1 MIKKWLLYITGFFSG
16 MSVMAIELGASRL
29 LAPYFSSSQ
38 IVWTIVIGT
47 IMIAMAMGNVIGGKM
62 ADKHKNPSK
71 LFTWL
76 FIDAIFIALIPL
88 FGKFVI
94 AGVALL
100 LALIVKSN
108 YLIWA
113 AFVSCLLLFVFPLL
127 ILGMVTPN
135 LVKFALND
143 DTKESGKTVGIIE
156 ALNTIGSIIGTFLP
170 TFVTIPNVGTAWT
183 FVIFSTI
190 LLIICLIYVIL
201 KYNKKEKDEKKN
213 KKFIIKTTSCILVAI
228 LALSLGGASS
238 KIKTAFWANNTKYE
252 GESIYNYLR
261 VEETD
266 DAIILSTN
274 VLFGVQS
281 MKMKT
286 PGLTRMYYDYAL
298 ASPIMANGT
307 SKHLDI
313 LILGLGTGT
322 FATQCSRYFSDVSIE
337 GVEIDQKIVDL
348 AYQYFDMNLA
358 DENVYVTDGRA
369 FLDQCDKKY
378 DVIMVDAYQ
387 DITIP
392 FQMSSIEFFQKV
404 NDHLNENGN
413 MIVNMNM
420 YTSKEGSINDYLQG
434 TISQVFDSVYVVKCN
449 TTSMELYASNNYN
462 VKEALEKNIQ
472 TIDKY
477 ELKNMMNIVLS
488 NLEEIKPNGYILT
501 DDKAPVEL
509 LGMKV
514 LDELIFDEINY
525 YKEQIKGKSLK
536 EIYEMFV
543 NGEIF

>member
-47 IMIAMAMGNVIGGKM
+47 IMIAMALGNVIGGKM
-62 ADKHKNPSK
+62 ADKYKNPSK
-71 LFTWL
+71 LFMWL
-76 FIDAIFIALIPL
+76 FIAAIFTALIPL
-88 FGKFVI
+88 FGKFVM

-135 LVKFALND
+135 LVKFALNENTD
-143 DTKESGKTVGIIE
+143 ESGKTVGIIE

-183 FVIFSTI
+183 FVIFALI
-190 LLIICLIYVIL
+190 LLTICLIYVIL
-201 KYNKKEKDEKKN
+201 RFKKEPENRKN
-213 KKFIIKTTSCILVAI
+213 KKMITKTTCAI
-228 LALSLGGASS
+228 LIALLALGLGGASS
-238 KIKTAFWANNTKYE
+238 KIKTAFWATNTLYE
-252 GESIYNYLR
+252 DESIYNYLR
-261 VEETD
+261 VEENGD
-266 DAIILSTN
+266 NIILSTN

-281 MKMKT
+281 MKSKT
-286 PGLTRMYYDYAL
+286 PGLTGMYYDFAL
-298 ASPIMANGT
+298 ASPVMASND
-307 SKHLDI
+307 KPLEI

-322 FATQCSRYFSDVSIE
+322 FASQCENYFSKVNID
-337 GVEIDQKIVDL
+337 GVEIDQKIVNL
-348 AYQYFDMNLA
+348 AYKYFDMPQ
-358 DENVYVTDGRA
+358 DINVFVTDGRA
-369 FLDQCDKKY
+369 YLDQCDKKY

-392 FQMSSIEFFQKV
+392 FQMSSIEFFSKV
-404 NDHLNENGN
+404 KEHLNDNGN

-420 YTSKEGSINDYLQG
+420 YSNAEGSINDYLKG
-434 TISQVFDSVYVVKCN
+434 TITQVFDSVYIAKCN
-449 TTSMELYASNNYN
+449 TTSMELFASNSYDI
-462 VKEALEKNIQ
+462 KERLTSNIASLNN
-472 TIDKY
+472 Y
-477 ELKNMMNIVLS
+477 ELRSMMNIVL
-488 NLEEIKPNGYILT
+488 NRLEKVNQSSYILT

-514 LDELIFDEINY
+514 LDEIILDEINY

-543 NGEIF
+543 NGELF